1 MKKIYIL
8 LAVAFLFTTTGC
20 AKEAKEESKTCTMEE
35 EGLKTVYKF
44 DAIDNEIHKVSMA
57 MTFDDKNMNNLS
69 KEDQEQFKKIM
80 LDSMGLED
88 KTYEGMNISF
98 DFSDKMTIVIDA
110 DLKKASKEDM
120 KKVGFD
126 FSDTDMSLDA
136 TIKDMEKDGATC
148 K

>member
-8 LAVAFLFTTTGC
+8 FLVAFLFVTTGC

-35 EGLKTVYKF
+35 NGLKTVYTF
-44 DAIDNEIHKVSMA
+44 DAMDNEINKVSMS
-57 MTFDDKNMNNLS
+57 MTFDDENMQNLS
-69 KEDQEQFKKIM
+69 EEDQEQFKKIM

-88 KTYEGMNISF
+88 KTYEGMSISF
-98 DFSDKMTIVIDA
+98 DFSDKMTIIIDV

-120 KKVGFD
+120 EKVGFD
-126 FSDTDMSLDA
+126 FTDTDMSLNT

>member
-8 LAVAFLFTTTGC
+8 LAVAFLFVTTGC
-20 AKEAKEESKTCTMEE
+20 SKEAKEETKTCTMEA
-35 EGLKTVYKF
+35 EGMKQVYTF
-44 DAIDNEIHKVSMA
+44 GATDGEIDKVSIA
-57 MTFDDKNMNNLS
+57 MTFDDESMKNLS
-69 KEDQEQFKKIM
+69 KEEQEQFKKIM
-80 LDSMGLED
+80 LESMGLED
-88 KTYEGMNISF
+88 KTYEGMKISF
-98 DFSDKMTIVIDA
+98 DFSDKMTFVIDA

-126 FSDTDMSLDA
+126 FDDTDMSLDR

>member
-20 AKEAKEESKTCTMEE
+20 VKEAKEESKTCTMEE
-35 EGLKTVYKF
+35 EGLKTVYRF
-44 DAIDNEIHKVSMA
+44 DATDNEIHKVSMA
-57 MTFDDKNMNNLS
+57 MTFDDENMKNLS
-69 KEDQEQFKKIM
+69 EEDQEQFKKIM

-110 DLKKASKEDM
+110 DLKKVSKEDI

-126 FSDTDMSLDA
+126 FSNTDMSLDA